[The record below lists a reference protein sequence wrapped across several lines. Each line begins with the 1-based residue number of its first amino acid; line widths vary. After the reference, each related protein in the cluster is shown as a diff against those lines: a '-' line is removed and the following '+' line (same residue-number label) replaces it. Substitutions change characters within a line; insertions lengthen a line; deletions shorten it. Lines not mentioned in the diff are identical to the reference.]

1 MVNRKSKIKRVII
14 KEELFAIT
22 QKTYDAIVLGQF
34 IYWLDKT
41 KDFDEYIKEEKERG
55 KASGQK
61 IDFPLTNGW
70 IYKKADDI
78 INECMLDISKA
89 TAMRVVDRLLESGYL
104 NQRVNPRYS
113 FDKVYQ
119 YRVDIIKICADIKSL
134 GYSIDEYEY
143 LFQNQNESP
152 MFQNETTGFQNE
164 TTGFQNE
171 TAIPYITSEITLH
184 NKKKEDKSSLK
195 KGARKQNEC
204 EWRKHYEAY
213 KQLVLSAKD
222 QLLNDHQAKQNLL
235 FMYPNA
241 DYYRT
246 VLKSVEFW
254 CSEKGWEYKK
264 KSTAKDI
271 NMLST
276 LKNNLNKNIV
286 YRNVNDQP
294 IENLQ
299 KLNISVNEQ
308 GICADGTFIRG
319 AYRYYHSMRDNK
331 DYSIPIQALPMPNER
346 CEFNMKTQSWYLP
359 YENENTDDLLW

>member
-1 MVNRKSKIKRVII
+1 MNRNKVIKHTIDDKIYFSMQYQTILEDLPILTIQKQALADRIDKMSILGLLEKKVIKNQCGTFTAFRLGEQYENI
-14 KEELFAIT
+14 LYSRTSSQTTPTSSQLQVQEYLTTNHNTNIT
-22 QKTYDAIVLGQF
+22 NNSF
-34 IYWLDKT
+34 I
-41 KDFDEYIKEEKERG
+41 EKE
-55 KASGQK
+55 
-61 IDFPLTNGW
+61 
-70 IYKKADDI
+70 
-78 INECMLDISKA
+78 
-89 TAMRVVDRLLESGYL
+89 
-104 NQRVNPRYS
+104 
-113 FDKVYQ
+113 
-119 YRVDIIKICADIKSL
+119 
-134 GYSIDEYEY
+134 
-143 LFQNQNESP
+143 
-152 MFQNETTGFQNE
+152 
-164 TTGFQNE
+164 
-171 TAIPYITSEITLH
+171 
-184 NKKKEDKSSLK
+184 KEDKSSLK
-195 KGARKQNEC
+195 KGARKQIDS
-204 EWRKHYEAY
+204 EWRKDYEAY

-222 QLLNDHQAKQNLL
+222 QLLNDQQAKQNLL

>member
-1 MVNRKSKIKRVII
+1 MRYSILGFNQEKILSIKKVVKKNDKDVEIKLDVTDLLILQDIADFMNRNKVIKHTIDDKIYFSMQYQTILEDLPILTIQKQALADRIDKMSILGLLEKKVIKNQCGTFTAFRLGEQYENI
-14 KEELFAIT
+14 LYSRTSSQTTPTSSQLQVQEYLTTNHNTNIT
-22 QKTYDAIVLGQF
+22 NNSF
-34 IYWLDKT
+34 I
-41 KDFDEYIKEEKERG
+41 EKE
-55 KASGQK
+55 
-61 IDFPLTNGW
+61 
-70 IYKKADDI
+70 
-78 INECMLDISKA
+78 
-89 TAMRVVDRLLESGYL
+89 
-104 NQRVNPRYS
+104 
-113 FDKVYQ
+113 
-119 YRVDIIKICADIKSL
+119 
-134 GYSIDEYEY
+134 
-143 LFQNQNESP
+143 
-152 MFQNETTGFQNE
+152 
-164 TTGFQNE
+164 
-171 TAIPYITSEITLH
+171 
-184 NKKKEDKSSLK
+184 KEDKSSLK
-195 KGARKQNEC
+195 KSARKQNEC
-204 EWRKHYEAY
+204 EWRKDYEAY

-222 QLLNDHQAKQNLL
+222 QLLNDQQAKQNLL

>member
-1 MVNRKSKIKRVII
+1 MRYSILGFNQEKILSII
-14 KEELFAIT
+14 KVVKKNDKDVEIKLEVTDLLILQDIADFMNRNKVIKHTIDDKIYFSMQYQTILEDLPILTIQKQALADRIDKMSILGLLEKKVIKNQCGTFTAFRLGEQYENILYSRTSSQTTPTSSQLQVQEYLTTNHNTNIT
-22 QKTYDAIVLGQF
+22 NNSF
-34 IYWLDKT
+34 I
-41 KDFDEYIKEEKERG
+41 EKE
-55 KASGQK
+55 
-61 IDFPLTNGW
+61 
-70 IYKKADDI
+70 
-78 INECMLDISKA
+78 
-89 TAMRVVDRLLESGYL
+89 
-104 NQRVNPRYS
+104 
-113 FDKVYQ
+113 
-119 YRVDIIKICADIKSL
+119 
-134 GYSIDEYEY
+134 
-143 LFQNQNESP
+143 
-152 MFQNETTGFQNE
+152 
-164 TTGFQNE
+164 
-171 TAIPYITSEITLH
+171 
-184 NKKKEDKSSLK
+184 KEDKSSLK
-195 KGARKQNEC
+195 KSARKQNEC
-204 EWRKHYEAY
+204 EWRKDYEAY

-222 QLLNDHQAKQNLL
+222 QLLNDQQAKQNIL

-246 VLKSVEFW
+246 ILKSVEFW

>member
-1 MVNRKSKIKRVII
+1 LGGLEMNKIIRKKNQDYTILSNVFLKDKELSIKAKGFLAVVMGLP
-14 KEELFAIT
+14 EN
-22 QKTYDAIVLGQF
+22 
-34 IYWLDKT
+34 W
-41 KDFDEYIKEEKERG
+41 DFSI
-55 KASGQK
+55 
-61 IDFPLTNGW
+61 NG
-70 IYKKADDI
+70 
-78 INECMLDISKA
+78 
-89 TAMRVVDRLLESGYL
+89 
-104 NQRVNPRYS
+104 
-113 FDKVYQ
+113 
-119 YRVDIIKICADIKSL
+119 ICAILKE
-134 GYSIDEYEY
+134 GKTAIYNVIDELKTQNYCNVKVCRDEKGRIIGNDYTFYE
-143 LFQNQNESP
+143 E
-152 MFQNETTGFQNE
+152 
-164 TTGFQNE
+164 
-171 TAIPYITSEITLH
+171 PYIEKPHSEEPRPENPNMDNQPQSNTYLSNDEILINDE
-184 NKKKEDKSSLK
+184 NKNKEDKSSLK
-195 KGARKQNEC
+195 KGARKQIDS
-204 EWRKHYEAY
+204 EWRKDYEAY

-222 QLLNDHQAKQNLL
+222 QLLNDQQAKQNIL

-246 VLKSVEFW
+246 ILKSVEFW

>member
-1 MVNRKSKIKRVII
+1 MRYSILGFNQEKILSIKKVVKKNDKDVEIKLDVTDLLILQDIADFMNRNKVIKHTIDDKIYFSMQYQTILEDLPILTIQKQALADRIDKMSILGLLEKKVIKNQCGTFTAFRLGEQYENI
-14 KEELFAIT
+14 LYSRTSSQTTPTSSQLQVQEYLTTNHNTNIT
-22 QKTYDAIVLGQF
+22 NNSF
-34 IYWLDKT
+34 I
-41 KDFDEYIKEEKERG
+41 EKE
-55 KASGQK
+55 
-61 IDFPLTNGW
+61 
-70 IYKKADDI
+70 
-78 INECMLDISKA
+78 
-89 TAMRVVDRLLESGYL
+89 
-104 NQRVNPRYS
+104 
-113 FDKVYQ
+113 
-119 YRVDIIKICADIKSL
+119 
-134 GYSIDEYEY
+134 
-143 LFQNQNESP
+143 
-152 MFQNETTGFQNE
+152 
-164 TTGFQNE
+164 
-171 TAIPYITSEITLH
+171 
-184 NKKKEDKSSLK
+184 KEDKSSLK
-195 KGARKQNEC
+195 KSARKQNEC
-204 EWRKHYEAY
+204 EWRKDYEAY

-222 QLLNDHQAKQNLL
+222 QLLNDQQAKQNIL

-246 VLKSVEFW
+246 ILKSVEFW

-331 DYSIPIQALPMPNER
+331 DYSIPIQALPMPNDR